1 MYKATD
7 CQMIDIPEKI
17 KATGHNCVVATV
29 TMVCMYWRKKRPSL
43 NWSLSEDFGGSDW
56 NDFSR
61 KGEKYI
67 KASGMPTDTIMQ
79 FLKNLNMPLKARLE
93 HLTDSHQLTRL
104 LDDLIPPIVL
114 YNQDYYLKGE
124 KGIGHAAILVDKT
137 AEQFVTFDSSFYP
150 KCIHSVSRKEFEE
163 AWKMEQNSTII
174 ITPESVK
181 FRREEIPSKT
191 IDMYL
196 NTGLYKNEVEN

>member
-1 MYKATD
+1 
-7 CQMIDIPEKI
+7 MIDIPKKT
-17 KATGHNCVVATV
+17 KATGHNCVVAAV
-29 TMVCMYWRKKRPSL
+29 SMVCMYWRKKRPTL
-43 NWSLSEDFGGSDW
+43 DWSISEDLESPDW
-56 NDFSR
+56 NSFSQ

-67 KASGMPTDTIMQ
+67 KASGMPTDAIAR
-79 FLKNLNMPLKARLE
+79 FLKNLDMPLKARLE
-93 HLTDSHQLTRL
+93 HLTDSHQLIRL

-137 AEQFVTFDSSFYP
+137 QEQLITYDSSFYP
-150 KCIHSVSRKEFEE
+150 KCIHPVSKKEFEE
-163 AWKMEQNSTII
+163 AWKMEQNSTIVI
-174 ITPESVK
+174 SPKSVK

-196 NTGLYKNEVEN
+196 TTGVVQK